1 MAANGFGKIRSLASG
16 PAANPDSQKPNQRAA
31 TIIKVKALRVCLIVV
46 WWMVGMGFGAGLFN
60 YPSFMESARFLFASF
75 FDAVHR
81 LCVHA
86 IVAAS
91 ARPRRD
97 YGCNQLESL
106 G

>member
-75 FDAVHR
+75 FDAVH
-81 LCVHA
+81 
-86 IVAAS
+86 
-91 ARPRRD
+91 
-97 YGCNQLESL
+97 QLYCRSL
-106 G
+106 GGSLPRLQLWLNRCNC